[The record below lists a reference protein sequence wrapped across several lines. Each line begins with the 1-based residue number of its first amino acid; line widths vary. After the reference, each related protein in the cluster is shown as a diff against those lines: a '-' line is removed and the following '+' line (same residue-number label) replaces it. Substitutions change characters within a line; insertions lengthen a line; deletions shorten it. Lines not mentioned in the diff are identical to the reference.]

1 MLKTTSQLEPRVL
14 TSLLV
19 GASLGLCAAVHA
31 QDGAQAS
38 PPTSTN
44 TQTDAPREQAP
55 TTPDP
60 NIAASPAAPVERP
73 SVSELNPQTGVAVP
87 PEPTFRAETRRLSW
101 PNVPLLATGA
111 TVFGASYLPA
121 VVGAAVTDRHDKLY
135 VPVAG
140 PWLTIS
146 RAPEEKAGHKA
157 LLAVDGVAQGL
168 GALML
173 MSSFFVPERVTEHW
187 YLIGR
192 LQVVPGKVGKGF
204 GLAARARF

>member
-1 MLKTTSQLEPRVL
+1 MLRTPSQLEPRVL
-14 TSLLV
+14 TALLV
-19 GASLGLCAAVHA
+19 GASLGLGATAHADEGARAA
-31 QDGAQAS
+31 
-38 PPTSTN
+38 PPAPIN
-44 TQTDAPREQAP
+44 TQTAPQEPAP
-55 TTPDP
+55 ATPDP
-60 NIAASPAAPVERP
+60 NSAASPAAQVERP
-73 SVSELNPQTGVAVP
+73 SVAELNPQTSVAVP
-87 PEPTFRAETRRLSW
+87 PEPTFRAETRRLTW

-121 VVGAAVTDRHDKLY
+121 VVGAAVTDRNDKLY

-140 PWLTIS
+140 PWLTLG
-146 RAPEEKAGHKA
+146 RGPEQKAGHKA
-157 LLAVDGVAQGL
+157 LLAVDGVTQGL

-173 MSSFFVPERVTEHW
+173 VSSFLVPERVTEHW